1 MAVLKKALFSAVFM
15 VSCAAAAPLC
25 TTLTTLQ
32 DYVNQGSGGCTLGDK
47 LFFNFS
53 YLYSTGG
60 NPNVAAS
67 AVTVTTAVTNG
78 GLDYA
83 LTFTG
88 NWTSSGPI
96 NVGSR
101 TSDITLNFSVTAP
114 PVLPIIRTDLTLRG
128 NIFYTKPLPPSSGGV
143 NESPGRITSAESY
156 TGTSSGNLPALSM
169 TTSTNAPNSAL
180 QTLTTGSN
188 LAPATFI
195 RVSKDINLFSGG
207 SANAAT
213 YNNPNY
219 LNESVKLVSFTESFS
234 ETQAVPEPAVFL
246 TFGGGLLLIGL
257 VGRRRLQA
265 GSSPLK
271 TAATI
276 NKDNKNNH
284 SEAL

>member
-1 MAVLKKALFSAVFM
+1 MAVFKKAFLGVIFM

-32 DYVNQGSGGCTLGDK
+32 DYINQGTGGCALGDK
-47 LFFNFS
+47 VFFNFS

-67 AVTVTTAVTNG
+67 AVTVGTLVTNG

-114 PVLPIIRTDLTLRG
+114 PVLPIVRTDLTLRG
-128 NIFYTKPLPPSSGGV
+128 NIFYTKPIPPSSGGV
-143 NESPGRITSAESY
+143 NESPGRITSAESF
-156 TGTSSGNLPALSM
+156 TGSSSGNLPALSM
-169 TTSTNAPNSAL
+169 TTLTNAPNSAL
-180 QTLTTGSN
+180 QTLTTGVT
-188 LAPATFI
+188 LPATTFI

-207 SANAAT
+207 SANAVT

-234 ETQAVPEPAVFL
+234 ETQVPEPAVFL

-257 VGRRRLQA
+257 AGRRRRQA
-265 GSSPLK
+265 MGSPLN
-271 TAATI
+271 TAATSI
-276 NKDNKNNH
+276 KDNKNN